1 MGWRT
6 SPFSDDAVYSLVLSE
21 KDRQPSTRGAWWN
34 TCWRP
39 IFFSS
44 RTLLQLEVGVCGK
57 RECLAFLPD
66 AFLHACITVS
76 LSWRPFDGE
85 GLRAWYDFMVIV
97 LFLDLGTGSKID
109 ATAVRNVVDPFSLSG
124 WPFGREGRVLITGQT
139 VGIYDSIVQKC
150 TFFGFQLLI
159 SYWFWCVHS
168 REAVVWFYFGC
179 WTFCFISDGT
189 TTCSVW
195 SDYLVVGWEWT
206 AQHTW

>member
-1 MGWRT
+1 MKKTGSQARGGRDEIHAGVLYFSAVEHYCSLRLAYAGNGSAW
-6 SPFSDDAVYSLVLSE
+6 PFSPMHFSTHVLLFHSADDHLTE
-21 KDRQPSTRGAWWN
+21 KAWEHDMILWPLF
-34 TCWRP
+34 C
-39 IFFSS
+39 
-44 RTLLQLEVGVCGK
+44 
-57 RECLAFLPD
+57 
-66 AFLHACITVS
+66 
-76 LSWRPFDGE
+76 
-85 GLRAWYDFMVIV
+85 
-97 LFLDLGTGSKID
+97 FLDLGTGSKID
-109 ATAVRNVVDPFSLSG
+109 ATAVRNVVDPFSLGG